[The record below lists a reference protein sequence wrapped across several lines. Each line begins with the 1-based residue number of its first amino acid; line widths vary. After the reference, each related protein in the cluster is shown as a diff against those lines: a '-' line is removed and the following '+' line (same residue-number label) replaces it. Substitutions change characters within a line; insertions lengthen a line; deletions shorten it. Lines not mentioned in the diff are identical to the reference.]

1 MALSDF
7 AEKIGKLIT
16 TGVTL
21 SEDVKRAE
29 TGIKEF
35 QQQLRDNARV
45 LDSYNGKIEALNE
58 VKAAYESLRDKAAA
72 LEAEVKHL
80 KALHEAEYKAHAQE
94 LEIARLKLE
103 AQMDERFRKLEAN
116 FTAYASSLMNSI
128 TNKNR
133 STSGVAIAGESL
145 PIFDHNARQLPP
157 KSED

>member
-16 TGVTL
+16 TTVTL

-29 TGIKEF
+29 GNIKDF
-35 QQQLRDNARV
+35 QLQLRDNVKAT
-45 LDSYNGKIEALNE
+45 DSVNGKLERLNTFI
-58 VKAAYESLRDKAAA
+58 ADYEQIKTTVANLQND
-72 LEAEVKHL
+72 LNIL
-80 KALHEAEYKAHAQE
+80 KAMHEAEYKAHAQE

-116 FTAYASSLMNSI
+116 FSTYANNVMNSI
-128 TNKNR
+128 TSLSLTAGISK
-133 STSGVAIAGESL
+133 AGEIPS
-145 PIFDHNARQLPP
+145 IFDHNARQLPP